1 MIFPTVNY
9 AAKVISNGVFKFNKK
24 MSKENCV
31 LFPCPPPPP
40 SQKSPKFR
48 LCVQYIKCKCKS
60 VKAGGGCG

>member
-31 LFPCPPPPP
+31 LFPCPPPLPEISQVPP
-40 SQKSPKFR
+40 VCTVHK
-48 LCVQYIKCKCKS
+48 V
-60 VKAGGGCG
+60 